1 VVNRALKRLRLGGLI
16 VYIKLVF
23 ISITV
28 LFLLLTACSVTKT
41 ITVTPQDSSQVPQE
55 SSLIGQGNHHQVI
68 IEAVTFVPLEI
79 DIKLGDTVTWVNED
93 TNIHTVTTWHHFQDE
108 DDITHAYI
116 GETWDSGDIKPGQ
129 SFSRTFN
136 QLGIYEYLSL
146 PLRIRTPLQHYEEVT
161 NAVGVIVVVE

>member
-1 VVNRALKRLRLGGLI
+1 VVNRAIKRLRLGGLI

-28 LFLLLTACSVTKT
+28 LFLLLLTACSVTKT

-55 SSLIGQGNHHQVI
+55 SSVIGQGNHHQVV

-93 TNIHTVTTWHHFQDE
+93 TNIHTVTSWYHFQDE
-108 DDITHAYI
+108 DDVTHTYI

-136 QLGIYEYLSL
+136 QLGTHEYVSL
-146 PLRIRTPLQHYEEVT
+146 PLYLWEEVMHG
-161 NAVGVIVVVE
+161 AVGVVVVVE

>member
-1 VVNRALKRLRLGGLI
+1 VVNRAIKRLRLGGLI

-28 LFLLLTACSVTKT
+28 LFLLLLTACSVTKT

-55 SSLIGQGNHHQVI
+55 SSVIGQGNHHQVV
-68 IEAVTFVPLEI
+68 IEALTFVPLEI
-79 DIKLGDTVTWVNED
+79 YIKLGDTVTWVNED
-93 TNIHTVTTWHHFQDE
+93 TNIHTVTSWHHFQDE
-108 DDITHAYI
+108 DYVTHTYI

-136 QLGIYEYLSL
+136 QLDTHEYLSL
-146 PLRIRTPLQHYEEVT
+146 PLYLWEEVMHG
-161 NAVGVIVVVE
+161 AVGVVVVVE